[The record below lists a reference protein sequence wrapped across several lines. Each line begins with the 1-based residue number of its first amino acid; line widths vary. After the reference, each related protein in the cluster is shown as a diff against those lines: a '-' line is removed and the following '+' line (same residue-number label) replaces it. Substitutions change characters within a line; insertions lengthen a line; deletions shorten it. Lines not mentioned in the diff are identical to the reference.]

1 MLKNVNVTLWIIRN
15 IITLFLHFLYYFHK
29 LFKNNIIDY
38 SNMGNF
44 CSFLKKKINN
54 ESINTNN
61 NNSPFLKNMDDVK
74 NSDAKIDIYLD
85 EDDNKNLPAY
95 SQV

>member
-1 MLKNVNVTLWIIRN
+1 
-15 IITLFLHFLYYFHK
+15 
-29 LFKNNIIDY
+29 
-38 SNMGNF
+38 MGNF

-61 NNSPFLKNMDDVK
+61 NNSPFLKDMDDVK
-74 NSDAKIDIYLD
+74 NNDAKIDIYLD
-85 EDDNKNLPAY
+85 EDDNKDLPAY

>member
-1 MLKNVNVTLWIIRN
+1 
-15 IITLFLHFLYYFHK
+15 
-29 LFKNNIIDY
+29 
-38 SNMGNF
+38 MGNF

-74 NSDAKIDIYLD
+74 NNDAKIDIYLD
-85 EDDNKNLPAY
+85 EYDNKDLPAY

>member
-1 MLKNVNVTLWIIRN
+1 
-15 IITLFLHFLYYFHK
+15 
-29 LFKNNIIDY
+29 
-38 SNMGNF
+38 MGNF